1 MARVL
6 VVGGAGYVGGFL
18 TDRLVA
24 AGHAVRVYD
33 RLLYEDVYLK
43 PVDFVYGDV
52 RHEATLDPLLAWAD
66 AVVWLAAL
74 VGDGACSL
82 DPSLTVEI
90 NVESVRRLA
99 RKFDRRIV
107 FMSTCSVYGAAD
119 GLLTEESPVSPLSLY
134 AETKLEAEGV
144 LAASD
149 AVSFRLGTL
158 YGLGDSY
165 SRIRMDLVANAL
177 TVKALLHGRMS
188 VFGGAQYR
196 PLLHVRDVAEAVLAA
211 LSGGSRGIY
220 NLHAANMQIHEL
232 AEAISREVP
241 EARVHHTEIRFQD
254 ARNYRVSS
262 DKAARDLGFAPR
274 LRLEDGIREIKALV
288 QQGRIR
294 DLSSPRFSNTDFL
307 RPRLVPERTP
317 LGFEVGANDKLGR

>member
-18 TDRLVA
+18 TDRLVT

-52 RHEATLDPLLAWAD
+52 RNEAALDPLLAWAD

-74 VGDGACSL
+74 VGEGACSL

-90 NVESVRRLA
+90 NLESVRRLA

-107 FMSTCSVYGAAD
+107 FMSTCSVYGATD
-119 GLLTEESPVSPLSLY
+119 GLLTEESPVNPLSLY

-144 LAASD
+144 LASCD

-188 VFGGAQYR
+188 VFGGSQYR
-196 PLLHVRDVAEAVLAA
+196 PLLHVRDVAEAVLGA
-211 LSGGSRGIY
+211 LSGDSRGIY

-241 EARVHHTEIRFQD
+241 EARIHRMEIRFQD

-262 DKAARDLGFAPR
+262 DKAARDFGFAPR
-274 LRLEDGIREIKALV
+274 LTVEDGIREIKALV

-294 DLSSPRFSNTDFL
+294 DLSSPRFSNTDSL
-307 RPRLVPERTP
+307 RARLVTEKTP
-317 LGFEVGANDKLGR
+317 LGFEVGTSDKLGR

>member
-6 VVGGAGYVGGFL
+6 VVGGAGYVGGFI
-18 TDRLVA
+18 TDRLIA

-52 RHEATLDPLLAWAD
+52 RNEAALDPLLEWAE

-82 DPSLTVEI
+82 DPALTVEI
-90 NVESVRRLA
+90 NVESVRRLVRA
-99 RKFDRRIV
+99 FPRRIV
-107 FMSTCSVYGAAD
+107 FMSTCSVYGASD
-119 GLLTEESPVSPLSLY
+119 GLLTEESKVSPLSLY

-144 LAASD
+144 LASSD
-149 AVSFRLGTL
+149 AVCFRLGTL
-158 YGLGDSY
+158 FGLGDSY

-188 VFGGAQYR
+188 VFGGSQYR
-196 PLLHVRDVAEAVLAA
+196 PLLHVRDVAEAVLTAISA
-211 LSGGSRGIY
+211 GEPGIY

-232 AEAISREVP
+232 AEAIGREVP
-241 EARVHHTEIRFQD
+241 EARIHRTEIRFQD

-262 DKAARDLGFAPR
+262 DKARGAFGFAPR
-274 LRLEDGIREIKALV
+274 LSVEDGIREIKALV
-288 QQGRIR
+288 QGGRIR

-307 RPRLVPERTP
+307 RPRLVTEKTP
-317 LGFEVGANDKLGR
+317 LGFEVGSSDKLGR